1 MIQDYE
7 RSHPKL
13 MMQSQGIY
21 SSSKYLTC
29 LYASQVKF
37 CQVFFA
43 YSISLSKQSMQ
54 AEVLK

>member
-37 CQVFFA
+37 CQVKSSLPTPFLYV
-43 YSISLSKQSMQ
+43 YSPCRLR
-54 AEVLK
+54 